1 MEGIN
6 LKEGKSNK
14 KENNTDSNEKG
25 KKLKSKKFI
34 FLAKFLT
41 SALILISLFYLEK
54 IKVNDKNTNT
64 NINYK
69 YFACFCTKARGENK
83 YANELISY
91 YTKLGVEKFIFG
103 DNNLNGTEKLADVLQ
118 DYINKSIV
126 DIYEIFGSNI
136 GQAEFYQD
144 IYEKYKNECN
154 WFLFFDFDEYLDVH
168 FEDNKSLVL
177 KEFLTNETFDK
188 CEAILFNWLI
198 YTDNDLIYYD
208 NRTLL
213 ERFTVPNYNV
223 LDNIVVKSIVRGNL
237 NKTIFNPQK
246 LIHIPDKNVTICN
259 SIGDIFRDYNSFS
272 VRPPVYKYGY
282 IKHFIT
288 KTAEEYVTKIHRGA
302 NRNIPYKI
310 TDKIRLFFRFN
321 NYSKE
326 KFNYFK
332 EKLNLNID

>member
-25 KKLKSKKFI
+25 KKLKSKKYI

-144 IYEKYKNECN
+144 IYGKYKNECN

-246 LIHIPDKNVTICN
+246 LIHIPDKNVTICT

>member
-1 MEGIN
+1 MENIN
-6 LKEGKSNK
+6 LKEEKSNK
-14 KENNTDSNEKG
+14 KENKTNSNEKE
-25 KKLKSKKFI
+25 KKFKSKKFI
-34 FLAKFLT
+34 FFAKFIIST
-41 SALILISLFYLEK
+41 LILFLLFYSKK
-54 IKVNDKNTNT
+54 IVVANKNSNKK
-64 NINYK
+64 YK

-103 DNNLNGTEKLADVLQ
+103 DNNLNGTEKLSDVLQ

-168 FEDNKSLVL
+168 FEDNKSLIL
-177 KEFLTNETFDK
+177 QDFLTNETFDK

-198 YTDNDLIYYD
+198 YTDNNLLYYD

-213 ERFTVPNYNV
+213 ERFPIPNYDV
-223 LDNIVVKSIVRGNL
+223 LDNIMVKTIVRGNL
-237 NKTIFNPQK
+237 TKTIFNPQK
-246 LIHIPDKNVTICN
+246 PIHIPDKNLSICN
-259 SIGDIFRDYNSFS
+259 SIGDIFRDYNLYS
-272 VRPPVYKYGY
+272 VHPPVYKYGY
-282 IKHFIT
+282 LKHFIT
-288 KTAEEYVTKIHRGA
+288 KTAEEYVNKTYRGA

-310 TDKIRLFFRFN
+310 TDKVRLFFRFN
-321 NYSKE
+321 KFSKEKYKYFKE
-326 KFNYFK
+326 KFN
-332 EKLNLNID
+332 LNEHT

>member
-1 MEGIN
+1 MESIN

-64 NINYK
+64 NIKFK

-144 IYEKYKNECN
+144 IYEKYKN
-154 WFLFFDFDEYLDVH
+154 F
-168 FEDNKSLVL
+168 
-177 KEFLTNETFDK
+177 
-188 CEAILFNWLI
+188 
-198 YTDNDLIYYD
+198 
-208 NRTLL
+208 
-213 ERFTVPNYNV
+213 
-223 LDNIVVKSIVRGNL
+223 
-237 NKTIFNPQK
+237 IF
-246 LIHIPDKNVTICN
+246 
-259 SIGDIFRDYNSFS
+259 
-272 VRPPVYKYGY
+272 
-282 IKHFIT
+282 
-288 KTAEEYVTKIHRGA
+288 
-302 NRNIPYKI
+302 
-310 TDKIRLFFRFN
+310 
-321 NYSKE
+321 
-326 KFNYFK
+326 
-332 EKLNLNID
+332 